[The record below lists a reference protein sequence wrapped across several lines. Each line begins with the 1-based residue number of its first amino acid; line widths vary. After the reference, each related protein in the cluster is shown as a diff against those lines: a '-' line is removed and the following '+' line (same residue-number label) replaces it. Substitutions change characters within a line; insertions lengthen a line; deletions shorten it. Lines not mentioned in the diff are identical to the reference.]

1 MNTNCRFNIADVRS
15 ASRAVIC
22 HAIIQPKRR
31 PFRASVAG
39 NTLGLAIAP
48 HIFERGIGFQAKSS
62 NDIENDIPSG
72 GCRLEDAIKIL
83 KKVNDRSKG
92 NEF

>member
-72 GCRLEDAIKIL
+72 GCRRKRWIITETIQA
-83 KKVNDRSKG
+83 NSKS
-92 NEF
+92 